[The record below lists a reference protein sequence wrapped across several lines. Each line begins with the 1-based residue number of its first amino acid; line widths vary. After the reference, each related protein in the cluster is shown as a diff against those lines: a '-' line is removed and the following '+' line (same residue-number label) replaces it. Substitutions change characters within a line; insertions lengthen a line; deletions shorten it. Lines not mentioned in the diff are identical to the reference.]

1 MTFTKI
7 GRIVGFVTVASEL
20 AAIIASFFFPID
32 IKARN
37 FDRASFNFRQATV
50 LVEQGSILIFFG
62 LVLGVL
68 CEISLKLEK

>member
-7 GRIVGFVTVASEL
+7 GRIVGFVTVAFGL
-20 AAIIASFFFPID
+20 AAIVALFFFPLD
-32 IKARN
+32 IKALY
-37 FDRASFNFRQATV
+37 FDWASFNFRQATV

>member
-1 MTFTKI
+1 MFTKI
-7 GRIVGFVTVASEL
+7 GRIVGFLAVAGGFAS
-20 AAIIASFFFPID
+20 IIGAYIFFPFD
-32 IKARN
+32 VLSPE

-50 LVEQGSILIFFG
+50 LITGGSKLVFFG